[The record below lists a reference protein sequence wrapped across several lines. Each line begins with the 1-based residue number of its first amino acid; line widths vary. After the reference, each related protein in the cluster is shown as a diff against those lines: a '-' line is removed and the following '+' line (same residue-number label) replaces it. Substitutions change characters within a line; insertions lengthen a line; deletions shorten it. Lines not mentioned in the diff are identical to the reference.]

1 MLGCKRV
8 VLLALVAIVLTA
20 FPTAVQAAAD
30 EKECEGMRVCSCC
43 YCYCC
48 CCCIEGA
55 KAETDLGVVV
65 VALW

>member
-20 FPTAVQAAAD
+20 FPAAVQAAAD
-30 EKECEGMRVCSCC
+30 EKECEGMRVCACC
-43 YCYCC
+43 Y

-55 KAETDLGVVV
+55 KAETDLGIVVV
-65 VALW
+65 TLW